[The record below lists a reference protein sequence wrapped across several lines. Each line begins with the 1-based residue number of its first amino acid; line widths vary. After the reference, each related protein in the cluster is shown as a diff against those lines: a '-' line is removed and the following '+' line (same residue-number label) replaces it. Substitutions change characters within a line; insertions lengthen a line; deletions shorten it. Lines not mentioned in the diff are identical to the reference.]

1 MEPISVPASDGWTW
15 IKQGWGMFVKNPGM
29 WIVLILVLIVI
40 WVVASAIPYIGG
52 LALALISP
60 VLVGGLYL
68 AIDTAE
74 RGGELELSKLFSCFQ
89 DREKLNPLLTLGA
102 VTFGVAL
109 VVMLV
114 AAVFIGS
121 SVAALGLASGQ
132 PPHMGLG
139 AGLGVTAFLAIGII
153 LTLQIALSMG
163 MMFGIPLV
171 TLRGV
176 EPIAALRSSF
186 SGCLKNIPALL
197 VFTLVGVGL
206 TVVAIIPLGL
216 GLLILLPLISC
227 ATYRA
232 FNAIYPAS
240 GEMQPAD
247 PETA

>member
-15 IKQGWGMFVKNPGM
+15 IKQGWEMFVKNPGM

-40 WVVASAIPYIGG
+40 WFVASAIPYIGG
-52 LALALISP
+52 LALALVSP
-60 VLVGGLYL
+60 VLIGGLYL

-102 VTFGVAL
+102 VSFGVAL
-109 VVMLV
+109 VSMLV
-114 AAVFIGS
+114 MVAFIGS

-132 PPHMGLG
+132 PPHMGVG
-139 AGLGVTAFLAIGII
+139 AGLGVTAFLAIAII
-153 LTLQIALSMG
+153 LTLQVALSMG

-186 SGCLKNIPALL
+186 GGCLRNIPALL
-197 VFTLVGVGL
+197 VFT
-206 TVVAIIPLGL
+206 VVAVVLTMLAMIPFGL
-216 GLLILLPLISC
+216 GLFVLLPVVAC
-227 ATYRA
+227 AVYRA

-247 PETA
+247 PETT